1 MSHAASR
8 QPTASPPASARRG
21 GATSR
26 RPPPRPV
33 SDIALAEAVAKAVRV
48 APEVVDLSQGRSML
62 AATYGPG
69 RSVAGIVVRHPTLD
83 TLALEVHVIL
93 SEARCTQTS
102 TGIATGIAMEPEGQ
116 DAQIHGPVNEIA
128 NRVRSAARVA
138 AQQTTTAAVE
148 QVDVFIDDL
157 R

>member
-1 MSHAASR
+1 M
-8 QPTASPPASARRG
+8 
-21 GATSR
+21 
-26 RPPPRPV
+26 
-33 SDIALAEAVAKAVRV
+33 SDIALAEAVAEAVRG
-48 APEVVDLSQGRSML
+48 APEVVDLSQGLSML

-69 RSVAGIVVRHPTLD
+69 RSVAGIVVRHPTPD
-83 TLALEVHVIL
+83 TLALEIHVIL

-102 TGIATGIAMEPEGQ
+102 AEIAMESGEQ
-116 DAQIHGPVNEIA
+116 DAQMRDPVNEFA

-138 AQQTTTAAVE
+138 ARQTTTLAIE